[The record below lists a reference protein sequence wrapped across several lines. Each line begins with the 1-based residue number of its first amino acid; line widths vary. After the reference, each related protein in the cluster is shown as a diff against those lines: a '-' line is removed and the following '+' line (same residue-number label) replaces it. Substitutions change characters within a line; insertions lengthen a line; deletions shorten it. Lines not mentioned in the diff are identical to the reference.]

1 MQLYRMLWIYIAVHD
16 LGRANA
22 ARGTSKAWNPAYRK
36 AAIRIAQELTPLLV
50 AGGELDI
57 EQVEA
62 GKITSHCLSNWEGPL
77 RSRWRIPCS
86 CPYAAAK
93 LSKKQPVVGCGFAVR

>member
-16 LGRANA
+16 LGRASA

-62 GKITSHCLSNWEGPL
+62 GKIISHCQSIEKVHCGADGGFP
-77 RSRWRIPCS
+77 
-86 CPYAAAK
+86 AAAPMQ
-93 LSKKQPVVGCGFAVR
+93 SQN